1 MIELQD
7 LLFGIIIELMA
18 SKMKRKLLRT
28 VKRWSRNRN
37 AVLAVCA
44 VVLCIGIIV
53 YTGYMQNQRFTVD
66 PVTYTPLLH
75 VIAKAESKGNY
86 NAYFGN
92 PGNSSINFTSM
103 SIADVM
109 QWQSDF
115 VREGNLSSAVG
126 RYQIIDTTL
135 SGLVRQL
142 GIDTS
147 QRFDQATQDKLAI
160 ALLERRGSE
169 NYVNN
174 ELTPQ
179 EFAANLAKEW
189 AGLPKVVGE
198 NPDKS
203 YYDSDGLNKSRV
215 SVDEVLKAIEPI
227 SPK

>member
-1 MIELQD
+1 
-7 LLFGIIIELMA
+7 MA
-18 SKMKRKLLRT
+18 SKLKRKVLRT
-28 VKRWSRNRN
+28 VKRWLRNRT

-44 VVLCIGIIV
+44 AVLCIGIIV
-53 YTGYMQNQRFTVD
+53 YTSYMQNRRFTVD
-66 PVTYTPLLH
+66 PATYKPLLH

-92 PGNSSINFTSM
+92 PGNSSIDFTSM
-103 SIADVM
+103 SIAQVM

-115 VREGNLSSAVG
+115 VKEGNLSSAVG
-126 RYQIIDTTL
+126 KYQIIDTTL
-135 SGLVRQL
+135 AGLVNQL
-142 GIDTS
+142 GIDVN
-147 QRFDQATQDKLAI
+147 QPFNQDTQDKLAI
-160 ALLERRGSE
+160 ALLERRGAE
-169 NYVNN
+169 NYVND

-189 AGLPKVVGE
+189 AGLPKVIGE

-227 SPK
+227 SPQ